1 MFSKLMKKTIAVAAI
16 AAMTSVMAAVATPWW
31 TIDFDSYAEGK
42 LPETEAQGSW
52 TQQEDDLSVV
62 TETEDGNVL
71 SLNTQ
76 GKDLLWTPNAPAE
89 SYDSVILDADVKF
102 VASDVEPT
110 PDNSMQTA
118 IYLKATD
125 DGDVLCV
132 YQATT
137 DGAAWEAKD
146 AFTIADGDTKHV
158 TITIDYS
165 DETPM
170 VTLTIG
176 DTSVEYPVANVA
188 DKVSSVAFRGTGVVD
203 NFKAQTSVNVT
214 YVADV
219 DGQGFNTYADAL
231 AYVAANGG
239 NLKITGNSA
248 EELSFGTFTF
258 TQNAT
263 IDLGGREITASFVV
277 DNGVQFSIDNGTVT
291 APEGKDVIKIVDGMA
306 TVGADA
312 ILYASTDCCV
322 YLNDKDADSQL
333 ALDVYGQLYVTNDTG
348 YAAIY
353 GNGLNE
359 AESNIEIKDGAVVS
373 HDYDLAI
380 YHAQVGTLTIGY
392 ATIVGTTAIEMRA
405 GNLIVNEDAFI
416 EGTADFSATPNGNGS
431 TVLGAAIA
439 LSQHTTQK
447 PTTVTVNGGTLK
459 GDRAFYQDNLASGT
473 STSVSATIAAGTT
486 LDGAIEVAEEGFVMP
501 KADDDSYTLVAAK
514 FVVAGKPYNTF
525 ADAYDAA
532 AEGATI
538 KVYTDFAASEIITI
552 SKSITIDGNGHTLT
566 STAPR
571 AINVSGADGVTIQ
584 NLTIN
589 ASGERGINVI
599 QGATNVT
606 IKNVNVT
613 AANYAVNL
621 AASAAGAKVTV
632 VDSTLNGLNVVNVG
646 AANAVV
652 TVDGSTLNCNDDREN
667 DDFAALALNKDATGA
682 QIIAT
687 NSTFDVKGD
696 SCVASNG
703 ADKGYISINGS
714 TDAVEVDVAYI
725 VSENDYYEAYTSL
738 AEAIAEAKA
747 GDTVKLL
754 RDVTTTEAI
763 TIAKDVTIDLNG
775 KTITAAFVVDGGAQ
789 FSIDNGTVT
798 APTGNDVIYIKN
810 GKATVG
816 ADATLNASTDCAV
829 FMKNL
834 DNANAQLALDV
845 YGTLVGAKGFGTI
858 QGNGSNKP
866 ASVINIYDGATV
878 TNAADLAIYHPQNGT
893 LTIGAATI
901 TGTTGIEMRAGNLI
915 VNGATITATGTE
927 FAMTPNGNGSTTV
940 GAAVALSQHNTSLP
954 TTVKV
959 NSGTLTGDVAF
970 YAAGDAE
977 DISATIGKD
986 VVLAEGADI
995 VVAEGFVMP
1004 EVDGS
1009 YTLAT
1014 ANFIVAGM
1022 PYDTF
1027 AAAYDAAA
1035 EGATIEVYTDFAA
1048 SQIITIAKGIT
1059 IDGNGHTLTSTASR
1073 AINIDTTGDV
1083 VIKDLTIV
1091 AKGERAVNI
1100 INQASTVTLNNVT
1113 ASAKN
1118 YAVMVATSAAG
1129 ANLTVNDSDLTGL
1142 AVVNVAAPNADVEIN
1157 NTNITN
1163 VDANPNE
1170 NYGAIS
1176 TYKTAAGA
1184 KVVVN
1189 GGKVVVADDSAA
1201 ATLATSEASIVFN
1214 GTEGADKLIIIAAF
1228 IGDAGYETLEEA
1240 IKDAKAD
1247 QTITLNAANAEDV
1260 AISGTTTIDLND
1272 FDATGTFTLTDA
1284 AAKLNAAEG
1293 LTVVTNVEGYEV
1305 VFADGCYSVQEKVV
1319 EVEFAPVKTTS
1330 IVIEGNTAKLTI
1342 GGEYTE
1348 VKVYFKA
1355 TLDAEWTEVVEAK
1368 FADGVITVP
1377 ATTATG
1383 FFTVHAR

>member
-31 TIDFDSYAEGK
+31 SIDFDSYTDGAK
-42 LPETEAQGSW
+42 VSASTETQGTW

-62 TETEDGNVL
+62 TSQSL

-76 GKDLLWTPNAPAE
+76 GEDLLWTPNAPAE

-110 PDNSMQTA
+110 TDNSMQTA

-132 YQATT
+132 YQDTE

-203 NFKAQTSVNVT
+203 NFTAQTSVNAT
-214 YVADV
+214 YVAEV
-219 DGQGFNTYADAL
+219 NGTGFETYAAAL

-239 NLKITGNSA
+239 TLTITGDSA

-263 IDLGGREITASFVV
+263 IDLGGKEITAAFVV
-277 DNGVQFSIDNGTVT
+277 DGGAQFSIDNGTVT

-322 YLNDKDADSQL
+322 YLNDKNADSQL
-333 ALDVYGQLYVTNDTG
+333 ALDVYGKLYVTNDTG

-353 GNGLNE
+353 GNGNNV
-359 AESNIEIKDGAVVS
+359 AESTINIFDDAVVS

-380 YHAQVGTLTIGY
+380 YHAQVGTLTIEA

-405 GNLIVNEDAFI
+405 GELVVNEGAFI
-416 EGTADFSATPNGNGS
+416 EGTAEFSATPNGNGS

-439 LSQHTTQK
+439 LSQHTTEQ
-447 PTTVTVNGGTLK
+447 PTSVTVTGGTLK
-459 GDRAFYQDNLASGT
+459 GARAFYQDNLASGT

-486 LDGAIEVAEEGFVMP
+486 LDGAVEVAEEGFMMP
-501 KADDDSYTLVAAK
+501 QAADGSYTLTVSLASVDGQK
-514 FVVAGKPYNTF
+514 FETYAEAFAYVVANGGDLVITGASDETLGVYN
-525 ADAYDAA
+525 
-532 AEGATI
+532 
-538 KVYTDFAASEIITI
+538 IT
-552 SKSITIDGNGHTLT
+552 
-566 STAPR
+566 
-571 AINVSGADGVTIQ
+571 
-584 NLTIN
+584 
-589 ASGERGINVI
+589 
-599 QGATNVT
+599 
-606 IKNVNVT
+606 
-613 AANYAVNL
+613 
-621 AASAAGAKVTV
+621 
-632 VDSTLNGLNVVNVG
+632 
-646 AANAVV
+646 
-652 TVDGSTLNCNDDREN
+652 
-667 DDFAALALNKDATGA
+667 KDAT
-682 QIIAT
+682 
-687 NSTFDVKGD
+687 
-696 SCVASNG
+696 
-703 ADKGYISINGS
+703 
-714 TDAVEVDVAYI
+714 
-725 VSENDYYEAYTSL
+725 
-738 AEAIAEAKA
+738 
-747 GDTVKLL
+747 
-754 RDVTTTEAI
+754 
-763 TIAKDVTIDLNG
+763 IDLG
-775 KTITAAFVVDGGAQ
+775 GQSITTAFVVDGGAQ
-789 FSIDNGTVT
+789 FEIDNGTVT
-798 APTGNDVIYIKN
+798 ALAKNDVIFIKD
-810 GKATVG
+810 GMATVK
-816 ADATLNASTDCAV
+816 ADATLVASTDCAV
-829 FMKNL
+829 FMKG
-834 DNANAQLALDV
+834 DVANSTQALDV
-845 YGTLVGAKGFGTI
+845 YGTLVGAAGYGTI
-858 QGNGSNKP
+858 QGSGSTKSTNP
-866 ASVINIYDGATV
+866 TVIKIYDGATV

-901 TGTTGIEMRAGNLI
+901 TGTTGIEMRAGNLV

-927 FAMTPNGNGSTTV
+927 FAMTPNGNGSTV
-940 GAAVALSQHNTSLP
+940 LGAAVALSQHSTSLP
-954 TTVKV
+954 TSVTV

-986 VVLAEGADI
+986 VVLADGADI

-1004 EVDGS
+1004 EAADGS

-1048 SQIITIAKGIT
+1048 SEIITISKSIT
-1059 IDGNGHTLTSTASR
+1059 IDGNDHTLTSTAGR
-1073 AINIDTTGDV
+1073 AINIDGADGAT
-1083 VIKDLTIV
+1083 IQNLTIV
-1091 AKGERAVNI
+1091 ANGERGINI
-1100 INQASTVTLNNVT
+1100 INGATNVT
-1113 ASAKN
+1113 ITDVDVTAKN
-1118 YAVMVATSAAG
+1118 YAVNLAASAGG
-1129 ANLTVNDSDLTGL
+1129 AVVTITDSTLTGL
-1142 AVVNVAAPNADVEIN
+1142 NAFNAGAANAEVTIAGSEIYCN
-1157 NTNITN
+1157 DNS
-1163 VDANPNE
+1163 PSE
-1170 NYGAIS
+1170 YYGAIS
-1176 TYKTAAGA
+1176 LNQDAAGTQ
-1184 KVVVN
+1184 VVVTGSQFYIKEN
-1189 GGKVVVADDSAA
+1189 SDSVVAVNGASGKGATITIDGSTEAVENMVAA
-1201 ATLATSEASIVFN
+1201 IDEANGYSNLFTTLA
-1214 GTEGADKLIIIAAF
+1214 GAF
-1228 IGDAGYETLEEA
+1228 
-1240 IKDAKAD
+1240 AKAD
-1247 QTITLNAANAEDV
+1247 AGETVKLIANATEDV
-1260 AISGTTTIDLND
+1260 TIAATATLDLNG
-1272 FDATGTFTLTDA
+1272 FAVAGTFTITDA
-1284 AAKLNAAEG
+1284 AAKLNAAQG
-1293 LTVVTNVEGYEV
+1293 LNVVTNVEGYEV

-1355 TLDAEWTEVVEAK
+1355 TLDAEFDEIPAD
-1368 FADGVITVP
+1368 FAEGVATVP

>member
-31 TIDFDSYAEGK
+31 SIDFNSYEEGAK
-42 LPETEAQGSW
+42 VSASTETQGTW
-52 TQQEDDLSVV
+52 TQQDDDLSVV
-62 TETEDGNVL
+62 TSQSL

-132 YQATT
+132 YQNTA

-258 TQNAT
+258 TKNAT
-263 IDLGGREITASFVV
+263 IDLGGKEITAAFVV
-277 DNGVQFSIDNGTVT
+277 DNGAQFSIDNGTVT
-291 APEGKDVIKIVDGMA
+291 APAKNDVIYIKNGKA
-306 TVGADA
+306 TVGKDA
-312 ILYASTDCCV
+312 TLYASTDCAV
-322 YLNDKDADSQL
+322 FMKNLDNAEAQL
-333 ALDVYGQLYVTNDTG
+333 ALDVYGTLVGAEGFGTIQGNGSNLPASEIYIHDNATVTN
-348 YAAIY
+348 
-353 GNGLNE
+353 E
-359 AESNIEIKDGAVVS
+359 K
-373 HDYDLAI
+373 DLAI
-380 YHAQVGTLTIGY
+380 YHPQNGTLTIDA

-405 GNLIVNEDAFI
+405 GELVVNEGAII
-416 EGTADFSATPNGNGS
+416 EGTAEFSATPNGNGS

-439 LSQHTTQK
+439 LSQHTTEQ
-447 PTTVTVNGGTLK
+447 PTSVTVNGGTLK
-459 GDRAFYQDNLASGT
+459 GARAFYQDNLASGT

-501 KADDDSYTLVAAK
+501 EAADGSYTLATAN
-514 FVVAGKPYNTF
+514 FIVAGMPYDTF
-525 ADAYDAA
+525 AAAYDAA

-538 KVYTDFAASEIITI
+538 EVYTDFAASEIITI
-552 SKSITIDGNGHTLT
+552 AKGITIDGNGHTLT
-566 STAPR
+566 STASR
-571 AINVSGADGVTIQ
+571 AINIDTTGDVVIKD
-584 NLTIN
+584 LTIVAN
-589 ASGERGINVI
+589 GARAVNIINQAS
-599 QGATNVT
+599 TVT
-606 IKNVNVT
+606 LDNVT
-613 AANYAVNL
+613 ASAKNNAVMV
-621 AASAAGAKVTV
+621 ATSAAGANLTV
-632 VDSTLNGLNVVNVG
+632 NDSDLTGLAVVNV
-646 AANAVV
+646 AAPNAIVEINNTNITNVDANANENYGAISTFKTATGATV
-652 TVDGSTLNCNDDREN
+652 TVNGGKVVVADDS
-667 DDFAALALNKDATGA
+667 FAALNA
-682 QIIAT
+682 IAG
-687 NSTFDVKGD
+687 SSIVF
-696 SCVASNG
+696 NG
-703 ADKGYISINGS
+703 TEGVDKVV
-714 TDAVEVDVAYI
+714 TPVAYI
-725 VSENDYYEAYTSL
+725 GDAGFETLE
-738 AEAIAEAKA
+738 EAIEYAKA
-747 GDTVKLL
+747 GQTIVLNTD
-754 RDVTTTEAI
+754 TTTDAI

-775 KTITAAFVVDGGAQ
+775 KTITSAFVVDGGAQ
-789 FSIDNGTVT
+789 FSIDNGTVN
-798 APTGNDVIYIKN
+798 ALADNDVIYIKN

-816 ADATLNASTDCAV
+816 ADATLIASTDCAV

-845 YGTLVGAKGFGTI
+845 YGTLVGAEGFGTI

-901 TGTTGIEMRAGNLI
+901 TGTTGIEMRAGNLV
-915 VNGATITATGTE
+915 VNGAIIEGTAE
-927 FAMTPNGNGSTTV
+927 FSATPNGNGSTV
-940 GAAVALSQHNTSLP
+940 LGAAIALSQHTTEQPTSV
-954 TTVKV
+954 TVNGGTLKGARAFYQD
-959 NSGTLTGDVAF
+959 NLASGTSTSV
-970 YAAGDAE
+970 
-977 DISATIGKD
+977 SATIAAGTTLD
-986 VVLAEGADI
+986 GAIEVAE
-995 VVAEGFVMP
+995 EGFVMP
-1004 EVDGS
+1004 EAADGS

-1048 SQIITIAKGIT
+1048 SEIITIAKGIT

-1091 AKGERAVNI
+1091 ANGARAVNI
-1100 INQASTVTLNNVT
+1100 INQASTVTLDNVT

-1118 YAVMVATSAAG
+1118 NAVMVATSAAG

-1176 TYKTAAGA
+1176 TFKTATGA
-1184 KVVVN
+1184 TVVVN

-1201 ATLATSEASIVFN
+1201 AFNATADSSIVFN
-1214 GTEGADKLIIIAAF
+1214 GTEGVDKVMTAAAY
-1228 IGDAGYETLEEA
+1228 IGDAGYETLQEA
-1240 IKDAKAD
+1240 IDDAKAG
-1247 QTITLNAANAEDV
+1247 QTIILNADNAEDV

-1272 FDATGTFTLTDA
+1272 FDATGTFTLTDT
-1284 AAKLNAAEG
+1284 AAELYAAQG
-1293 LTVVTNVEGYEV
+1293 LKVVTNVEGYEV

-1319 EVEFAPVKTTS
+1319 EVEFAAVKTTS
-1330 IVIEGNTAKLTI
+1330 IVIDGNTAKLTI
-1342 GGEYTE
+1342 DGEYTE

-1355 TLDAEWTEVVEAK
+1355 TLDAEWEEVKAD
-1368 FADGVITVP
+1368 FAEGVITVP